1 MLGHTKILHTLTGM
15 GTAALVAT
23 EPCVRQPEFPTR
35 NKEVLFI
42 LFLLY
47 KKGSIKT
54 QTYITT
60 IHCQENYSASWKGVV
75 KLNLVKDHLTMACQ
89 SWYMLHCT
97 SSPIRQTILS
107 WFSFFHNSVM
117 SVSSVQIFIPTQH
130 LTSLFSPFVSQNML
144 LKYFWESRVLKDSQD
159 FYCLN

>member
-54 QTYITT
+54 QTYITI
-60 IHCQENYSASWKGVV
+60 IHCQENYSAS
-75 KLNLVKDHLTMACQ
+75 
-89 SWYMLHCT
+89 
-97 SSPIRQTILS
+97 
-107 WFSFFHNSVM
+107 
-117 SVSSVQIFIPTQH
+117 
-130 LTSLFSPFVSQNML
+130 
-144 LKYFWESRVLKDSQD
+144 
-159 FYCLN
+159 